1 MEDQKQIGGQM
12 RKTDEIILE
21 DDRDHEIS
29 RREADRLEMVRQVA
43 KAIMKDGN
51 AYAEAHHA
59 GLVYP
64 WEAGKGRRHT
74 IDLMALG
81 EFIKEGQAAGVLPA
95 PGNVGEMVNHV
106 CNELK
111 NNWRC

>member
-1 MEDQKQIGGQM
+1 MLP
-12 RKTDEIILE
+12 TDEIILE

-43 KAIMKDGN
+43 KAIMKDPG
-51 AYAEAHHA
+51 AYEGSHNA

-64 WEAGKGRRHT
+64 REAGKHRWHK
-74 IDLMALG
+74 IDLLALG
-81 EFIKEGQAAGVLPA
+81 EFIREGQAAGVLSA
-95 PGNVGEMVNHV
+95 PGNAGEVVNQV